1 MSVGVCM
8 RAFRHA
14 SMCLREEVTQMEET
28 IFKHEEMD
36 EPPMDRLLPRGTAV
50 VLDLFPFSSAL

>member
-28 IFKHEEMD
+28 IFKHEDMD
-36 EPPMDRLLPRGTAV
+36 EPPMDRLLPGGGGCG
-50 VLDLFPFSSAL
+50 FGFIPI